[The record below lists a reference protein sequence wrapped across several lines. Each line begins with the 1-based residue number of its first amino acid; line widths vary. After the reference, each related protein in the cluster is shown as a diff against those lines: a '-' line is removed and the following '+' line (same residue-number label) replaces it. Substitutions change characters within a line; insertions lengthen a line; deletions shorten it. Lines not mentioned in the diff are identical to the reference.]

1 MTSTPPASAPSR
13 PSRPTRR
20 APLAGAPVRAG
31 VLAVVVAAVVV
42 AVLLAGA
49 HLRGDGAG
57 TSQNGWPE
65 VTSARDSRLV
75 AIPWVTGPVL
85 AGDVAVVLA
94 HVAER
99 FDAEVEPVDVASSWG
114 WAHRPVRGGA
124 DLSNHASGTAIDLN
138 APAHPLGATGTFT
151 DEQVA
156 AIRAILDDVAPAVRW
171 GGDCPDRPDEM
182 HFEIVAGPAAVA
194 GVAARLER

>member
-1 MTSTPPASAPSR
+1 M
-13 PSRPTRR
+13 
-20 APLAGAPVRAG
+20 VRAG
-31 VLAVVVAAVVV
+31 VLAVTVVGVVV

-65 VTSARDSRLV
+65 VVSGHDPRLTS
-75 AIPWVTGPVL
+75 IPWVTGTVL
-85 AGDVAVVLA
+85 SGDVATVLT

-99 FDAEVEPVDVASSWG
+99 FDAEVEPIDVASSWG
-114 WAHRPVRGGA
+114 WAHRPVRAGT

-138 APAHPLGATGTFT
+138 ATAHPIGVSGTFT

-156 AIRAILDDVAPAVRW
+156 AVRAILADVAPAVRW
-171 GGDCPDRPDEM
+171 GGDYDDRPDEM
-182 HFEIVAGPAAVA
+182 HFEIVADPAAVA
-194 GVAARLER
+194 AVAARLTR

>member
-1 MTSTPPASAPSR
+1 MTTPPLTSAPAR
-13 PSRPTRR
+13 PPRTGPPGR
-20 APLAGAPVRAG
+20 ARVRAG
-31 VLAVVVAAVVV
+31 VLALMALGVVA

-49 HLRGDGAG
+49 NLRGDGGG

-65 VTSARDSRLV
+65 ITSARDSRLV

-85 AGDVAVVLA
+85 SGDVAVVLT

-114 WAHRPVRGGA
+114 WAHRPVRAGT

-138 APAHPLGATGTFT
+138 ATAHALGASGTFT

-156 AIRAILDDVAPAVRW
+156 AIRAILADVAPAVRW
-171 GGDCPDRPDEM
+171 GGDYPDRPDEM
-182 HFEIVAGPAAVA
+182 HFEIAAGPAAVA
-194 GVAARLER
+194 AVAARLAR

>member
-1 MTSTPPASAPSR
+1 M
-13 PSRPTRR
+13 
-20 APLAGAPVRAG
+20 RAG
-31 VLAVVVAAVVV
+31 VLLATALGVVV

-49 HLRGDGAG
+49 HLRGDGGG

-65 VTSARDSRLV
+65 ITSSRDSRLT
-75 AIPWVTGPVL
+75 ASPWVTGPVL
-85 AGDVAVVLA
+85 AGDVAAVLD

-114 WAHRPVRGGA
+114 WAHRPVRAGT

-138 APAHPLGATGTFT
+138 ATAHPLGASGTFT

-156 AIRAILDDVAPAVRW
+156 AIRDILADVAPAVRW
-171 GGDCPDRPDEM
+171 GGDYPERPDEM
-182 HFEIVAGPAAVA
+182 HFEIVVDPVVLAA
-194 GVAARLER
+194 VAARLAR